1 MSAAV
6 INAQIKLTE
15 VWKSLN
21 IKDYPTQWTNRNA
34 VQKSSGLKISNK
46 PELVIKGT
54 SHTQSLTFMIDAAKV
69 WNNAPRNIKECKTQI
84 SAKKFIKLYIQTLP
98 I

>member
-21 IKDYPTQWTNRNA
+21 LKDYPTQWTNRNE
-34 VQKSSGLKISNK
+34 VQKRTGLKISNK

-54 SHTQSLTFMIDAAKV
+54 SHTQSLTFMNDAAKF
-69 WNNAPRNIKECKTQI
+69 WNDAPRNIIECKTQI
-84 SAKKFIKLYIQTLP
+84 SAKKL
-98 I
+98 

>member
-21 IKDYPTQWTNRNA
+21 LKDYPTQWTNRNEL
-34 VQKSSGLKISNK
+34 QKNRFKNIK
-46 PELVIKGT
+46 KTEIVIKGT
-54 SHTQSLTFMIDAAKV
+54 SHTQSLTFMNDAAKF
-69 WNNAPRNIKECKTQI
+69 WNDAPRNIIECKTQI
-84 SAKKFIKLYIQTLP
+84 SAKKL
-98 I
+98 